1 MIRSNLHFAAM
12 GLSLA
17 CLTFPKLVFG
27 QAECATFSTTS
38 SDAMACGGCPCK
50 GDCDIP
56 SNRNSYDPSSLGAE
70 VMLRIRVNINYFNSG
85 MATDIANQIEKIED
99 DFNAHNIQL
108 VVQAQFRSGAS
119 AYQIIDDET
128 ELAAMRSAYADTTKL
143 NIYVAAMDVL
153 AGSKG
158 RAVFPWDSA
167 ALTAQGG
174 VIVDVSA
181 YGEHK
186 TTMTHEIGHAL
197 GLWHTH
203 HGTVLGEMSGVH
215 GSCSGG
221 LCNCECYES
230 PDCAYCDQVG
240 DFCSDTPPT
249 PVNFECDGV
258 SGEDSCDEAEWGETD
273 YHNFMGVV
281 EDDGSTPFCR
291 SHFTTQQG
299 QRLHCWAC
307 DRLGAWIDSPDCN
320 DNDVPDICEIT
331 KGEKEDCNE
340 NGTPDDCDIESET
353 SIDCDENDVPD
364 ECQPTEMPQRAC
376 CYGGDQCMVTTEC
389 YCDELS
395 GVWLSGYSSC
405 VYSPCSMFGP

>member
-1 MIRSNLHFAAM
+1 
-12 GLSLA
+12 
-17 CLTFPKLVFG
+17 
-27 QAECATFSTTS
+27 
-38 SDAMACGGCPCK
+38 
-50 GDCDIP
+50 
-56 SNRNSYDPSSLGAE
+56 LGAE

-85 MATDIANQIEKIED
+85 MATDIGYQRTKIIN
-99 DFNAHNIQL
+99 DFAAHNIEL
-108 VVQAQFRSGAS
+108 VVDPQFRSDGS

-143 NIYVAAMDVL
+143 NIYVVGMNVL

-158 RAVFPWDSA
+158 RAVFPWDSE

-181 YGEHK
+181 YGQHK

-203 HGTVLGEMSGVH
+203 HGTVLNEMSGVY

-230 PDCAYCDQVG
+230 PDCAYCDRVG

-249 PVNFECDGV
+249 PINFECEAA

-281 EDDGSTPFCR
+281 EDHGSTPYCR
-291 SHFTTQQG
+291 NQFTTQQG

-307 DRLGAWIDSPDCN
+307 DRLEAWIDSPDCN

-331 KGEKEDCNE
+331 KGEKEDCNK
-340 NGTPDDCDIESET
+340 NGIPDDCDIESET
-353 SIDCDENDVPD
+353 SIDCDANNVPD
-364 ECQPTEMPQRAC
+364 ECQSTAMPARVC
-376 CYGGDQCMVTTEC
+376 CYGGDSCMVTTEC
-389 YCDELS
+389 HCDELS
-395 GVWLSGYSSC
+395 GVWLSG
-405 VYSPCSMFGP
+405 